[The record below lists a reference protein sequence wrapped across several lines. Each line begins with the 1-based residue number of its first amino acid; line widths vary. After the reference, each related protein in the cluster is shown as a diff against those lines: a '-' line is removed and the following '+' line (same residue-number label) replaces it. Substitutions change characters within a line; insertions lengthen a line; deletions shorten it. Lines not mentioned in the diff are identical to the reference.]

1 MARTFAALRVVLV
14 SAVAVAVGLG
24 GCRESVSGEPDDL
37 AGLDL
42 TGVDLAGFPTGD
54 LSGPIVL
61 SSTSAVTVIV
71 EPGDNGDMLVAAINA
86 ATTSVHM
93 TMYQLTSNRVT
104 NALKA
109 KKVAGKEVKVVL
121 NKTFPG
127 GMGSNASVYAELMAA
142 GVAVAYAPSGFQYTH
157 EKAFV
162 IDGASAWIMTMN
174 MSDSALN
181 GNREFVAIDTDPAD
195 VAEAEAIFAADFA
208 GTAITPTGKLLTAP
222 VNAEDRLI
230 ALLDQAT
237 TTVDLEGEVLSASS
251 ILEGLGRAKKRGC
264 TVRVVISDQ
273 TPTSAGASAIAAL
286 KQVSIPVRS
295 VSSPYIHSK
304 AIVTDGKL
312 AYMGSENFTQNSL
325 ENNRE
330 LGLLVGKQSEVA
342 KISATIDADFKA
354 GKDL

>member
-1 MARTFAALRVVLV
+1 MRRNSSRAGLCILFATTIAFG
-14 SAVAVAVGLG
+14 SA
-24 GCRESVSGEPDDL
+24 CREETSSGADDL

-42 TGVDLAGFPTGD
+42 IGVDLTGFPAGD
-54 LSGPIVL
+54 MSGPIVL
-61 SSTSAVTVIV
+61 QSTSAVTVIV

-93 TMYQLTSNRVT
+93 TMYQLTSSRVT

-109 KKVAGKEVKVVL
+109 RKAAGKDVKVVL

-142 GVAVAYAPSGFQYTH
+142 GVAVAYAPSSFTYTH
-157 EKAFV
+157 EKALI
-162 IDGASAWIMTMN
+162 IDGAAAWIMTMN
-174 MSDSALN
+174 ASEAAFN
-181 GNREFVAIDTDPAD
+181 GNREFIAIDTDPAD
-195 VAEAEAIFAADFA
+195 VAETEAIFQADFS

-222 VNAEDRLI
+222 VNAQERLI

-237 TTVDLEGEVLSASS
+237 TTVDLEGEVLSAST
-251 ILEGLGRAKKRGC
+251 ILEALGRAKKRGC

-295 VSSPYIHSK
+295 VSTPYIHSK
-304 AIVTDGKL
+304 AIVADGKL

-330 LGLLVGKQSEVA
+330 LGVLVGKKSEVD
-342 KISATIDADFKA
+342 KISAAIDADFKI